1 MGSSFLGVLA
11 KRNAMTLIVIAFV
24 AGSVFIMSFAGAVS
38 YTNTTE
44 FCVSCHSQQVPYEEY
59 RKSLHYSNASGVRAG
74 CADCHVPKSTGLKL
88 LAKLMAVKDVY
99 HELAGTI
106 DTPEKFEIHRWKMAN
121 RVWEKMEE
129 TDSREC
135 RSCHMDHAM
144 DLSEQDSTAKKKHRR
159 AMKSGDTCISCHKGI
174 VHLLPEEPVELQGDF
189 S

>member
-1 MGSSFLGVLA
+1 MTNKAA
-11 KRNAMTLIVIAFV
+11 KGNAMTLIVIAFV
-24 AGSVFIMSFAGAVS
+24 AGSVFIMSFAGAVN

-74 CADCHVPKSTGLKL
+74 CPDCHVPQSIGLKL
-88 LAKLMAVKDVY
+88 AAKLMAVKDVY

-106 DTPEKFEIHRWKMAN
+106 DTPEKFETRRWIMAN
-121 RVWEKMEE
+121 RVWDKMEE

-135 RSCHMDHAM
+135 RSCHTDHAM

-159 AMKSGDTCISCHKGI
+159 VMKSGGTCINCHKGL
-174 VHLLPEEPVELQGDF
+174 VHHLPEEPVELQAGI
-189 S
+189 SQ